1 MPNHI
6 DNFFYGDPAQGGHG
20 GNRGL
25 LSEKALNHIVRTAP
39 QYTPVKKKQNFFPMS
54 TLFAY
59 MMMTTAGYAAFR
71 YPAINDAVNRILAEW
86 CRFLDSPGSTYV
98 LDTGKYGWLSPPAF
112 KQYELQE
119 FVIPDRGAPHWG
131 WTSFNAFFHRQ
142 IKQYLFGPIPV
153 AWALMVG
160 GLVML
165 LIERLKPVSKVSD
178 ATGISPRQAL
188 GVGLA
193 QVLSLFPGVSRSG
206 ATIMGGYA
214 LGLSRTAATEFSFFL
229 SVPVMIAAT
238 SFDLLKSREALSL
251 ADFPIFAIGFI
262 VSFVSAVV
270 VVRAFLRYIGHHSF
284 TAFAWY
290 RIVLGGLLLWWYLH
304 PSAPGV

>member
-1 MPNHI
+1 MVDGYLIAAILGLVEGITEFLPI
-6 DNFFYGDPAQGGHG
+6 SSTGHLIVAG
-20 GNRGL
+20 SL
-25 LSEKALNHIVRTAP
+25 LGFEGERAKTFEIFIQLGAILAILWIYRSRFRELVRTAAQSEQSRRFIGNLAIAFLP
-39 QYTPVKKKQNFFPMS
+39 
-54 TLFAY
+54 
-59 MMMTTAGYAAFR
+59 AAVVGL
-71 YPAINDAVNRILAEW
+71 I
-86 CRFLDSPGSTYV
+86 
-98 LDTGKYGWLSPPAF
+98 
-112 KQYELQE
+112 
-119 FVIPDRGAPHWG
+119 
-131 WTSFNAFFHRQ
+131 FHRQ

-153 AWALMVG
+153 AWALLVG

-165 LIERLKPVSKVSD
+165 LIERLKPVSQVSE

-262 VSFVSAVV
+262 VSFISAVV
-270 VVRAFLRYIGHHSF
+270 VVRAFLRYISHHSF
-284 TAFAWY
+284 TVFAWY
-290 RIVLGGLLLWWYLH
+290 RIALGGLLLWWYLH